1 MKVLYLATRL
11 PAPPW
16 RGDQLRAFHHLRLL
30 ASRHDVTC
38 CALVLRPP
46 PDDAVATVAALGV
59 RVQVVPLGVAAAL
72 PQLARGCL
80 GDRRPFQVLLYDRA
94 AARRAV
100 DALLAR
106 ERFDVVHAQLVR
118 TAAYLP
124 AADGPPL
131 VLDLVDA
138 LSANL
143 RRRAARDR
151 TPIGR
156 VAACE
161 AARVAREEQALIA
174 RARASLVVAEAER
187 AALGGGRIQ
196 VVPNGVDLERFPLRA
211 APPAGARLLFAGN
224 LGYFPNVDAARW
236 LADDVFPRVRAAV
249 PAAELH
255 LAGARPTRAVRRLA
269 RRPGVTLAADVPDMA
284 AELAAASVA
293 VIPMR
298 AGSGLQ
304 NKVLEAMAVGTPV
317 VATPRAVAALDVEP
331 GRHLLVAEEPAGIA
345 AACVTL
351 LGDPARGAALGR
363 AARRLV
369 EGRYGWAASAAAVE
383 AAWEA
388 ARRGAARDRSD
399 RPVASE

>member
-1 MKVLYLATRL
+1 VKVLYLATRL

-30 ASRHDVTC
+30 APRHDVTC

-46 PDDAVATVAALGV
+46 SDEAIAAVRALGV
-59 RVQVVPLGVAAAL
+59 RVHVVPLGVAGAL
-72 PQLARGCL
+72 GQLARGL
-80 GDRRPFQVLLYDRA
+80 VGDPRPFQVLLYRRT
-94 AARRAV
+94 AARRAL

-106 ERFDVVHAQLVR
+106 ERFDLVHAQLVR

-124 AADGPPL
+124 PVDGPPV

-143 RRRAARDR
+143 RRRAAREHW
-151 TPIGR
+151 PIGW
-156 VAACE
+156 VAAWE
-161 AARVAREEQALIA
+161 ATRLAREEKALIG
-174 RARASLVVAEAER
+174 RAGATLVVSEAER
-187 AALGGGRIQ
+187 AALGGGSVR
-196 VVPNGVDLERFPLRA
+196 VVPNGVDLERFAWRA
-211 APPAGARLLFAGN
+211 GPPAGARLLFAGN

-236 LADDVFPRVRAAV
+236 LADDVFPRVRAAF
-249 PAAELH
+249 PAAELR

-269 RRPGVTLAADVPDMA
+269 ELPGVTLEADVPDMA
-284 AELAAASVA
+284 AEIAAASVA

-331 GRHLLVAEEPAGIA
+331 GRHLLVAE
-345 AACVTL
+345 
-351 LGDPARGAALGR
+351 DPAAIAEACLALLRDPMQGAALGR
-363 AARRLV
+363 AARRRV
-369 EGRYGWAASAAAVE
+369 EERYGWDASAEAVE
-383 AAWEA
+383 VAWSA
-388 ARRGAARDRSD
+388 SRR
-399 RPVASE
+399 

>member
-1 MKVLYLATRL
+1 VKVLYLATRL

-30 ASRHDVTC
+30 APRHDVTC

-46 PDDAVATVAALGV
+46 SADAVATVAGLGV
-59 RVQVVPLGVAAAL
+59 RVQVVPLGVAGAL
-72 PQLARGCL
+72 PQLARGLL
-80 GDRRPFQVLLYDRA
+80 GDRRPFQLLLYRRRTARA
-94 AARRAV
+94 AV
-100 DALLAR
+100 DALLVR

-143 RRRAARDR
+143 RRRAARDH
-151 TPIGR
+151 TPIGW
-156 VAACE
+156 VAAWE
-161 AARVAREEQALIA
+161 AGRVARAERALIT
-174 RARASLVVAEAER
+174 RASETLVVAEAER
-187 AALGGGRIQ
+187 AALGGGRIR
-196 VVPNGVDLERFPLRA
+196 VVPNGVDLERFRFRA
-211 APPAGARLLFAGN
+211 ARCTGARLLFAGN

-236 LADDVFPRVRAAV
+236 LATDVFPRVRTAM
-249 PAAELH
+249 PAAELR
-255 LAGARPTRAVRRLA
+255 LAARLA
-269 RRPGVTLAADVPDMA
+269 RRAGVTLAADVPDMA

-317 VATPRAVAALDVEP
+317 VATPRAVAALDVER
-331 GRHLLVAEEPAGIA
+331 GRHLLVAETADEIAG
-345 AACVTL
+345 ACVAL
-351 LGDPARGAALGR
+351 LRDPARGAALAD
-363 AARRLV
+363 AARTLV
-369 EGRYGWAASAAAVE
+369 EARYGWEASAAGV
-383 AAWEA
+383 AASWEA
-388 ARRGAARDRSD
+388 ARRTAATGPTRW
-399 RPVASE
+399 PVAGE